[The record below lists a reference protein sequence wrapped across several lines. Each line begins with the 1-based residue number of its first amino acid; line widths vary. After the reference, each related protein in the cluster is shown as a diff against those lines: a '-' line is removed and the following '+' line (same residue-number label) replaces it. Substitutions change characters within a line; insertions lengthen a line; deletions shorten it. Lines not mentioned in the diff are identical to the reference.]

1 VRPVT
6 AQAVYG
12 QVLVP
17 LVDYLFADRMSRM
30 FRPVVTC
37 RAEVYRRCLRRRCLR
52 DEKYIIGSM
61 GGMTGSTHP
70 LVYRHMF
77 RH

>member
-1 VRPVT
+1 MRPVT
-6 AQAVYG
+6 AQAVHG
-12 QVLVP
+12 QVLIP
-17 LVDYLFADRMSRM
+17 LVDYLFAYRMSRM
-30 FRPVVTC
+30 FRPVVTG
-37 RAEVYRRCLRRRCLR
+37 RAEVYRRCLR

-61 GGMTGSTHP
+61 GRMTGSTHP